1 MALALGGSDC
11 ERIRSGWLAQPAN
24 AVSSLAYGAVG
35 AWLLR
40 RPAAPAGR
48 RPALLAGGGA
58 LIGVGVG
65 SFAYHGPQPGWAPL
79 AHDGSVLGLA
89 AVMIADNVGLL
100 ARGGVRRAA
109 GYGVPSA
116 VTPLVLAATGRAA
129 LVGPA
134 LLGAVVAGAALAH
147 RTTATAAT
155 VAAWRA
161 SAAWLALALVA
172 YRAGRTGSPLCRP
185 ATPWQL
191 HAAWHGLSAVGLG
204 LAVRGCSARSSRPS
218 QPTGAAPAGRGP
230 ASSGNPPGH

>member
-1 MALALGGSDC
+1 RMAVALGGSDC
-11 ERIRSGWLAQPAN
+11 EQIRSGWLAQPAN

-40 RPAAPAGR
+40 RPPAPAGR

-116 VTPLVLAATGRAA
+116 VTALVLAATGRAA

-134 LLGAVVAGAALAH
+134 LLVAVVAGAALA
-147 RTTATAAT
+147 
-155 VAAWRA
+155 
-161 SAAWLALALVA
+161 L
-172 YRAGRTGSPLCRP
+172 RP
-185 ATPWQL
+185 
-191 HAAWHGLSAVGLG
+191 
-204 LAVRGCSARSSRPS
+204 
-218 QPTGAAPAGRGP
+218 AAPAAPPPPAVTAALGTAPSAKTRAPAPGRLRRPTTVARRAELGITGHYARTDETHHRTRGRPRTGVHGGRRRFPAAGRG
-230 ASSGNPPGH
+230 AGG